1 MALEL
6 PLERLQRWMQA
17 VIVHPGETQE
27 AIASPDAQAEVGAG
41 HFGDVILPSRTL
53 TPTERVGIYQEMYP
67 LRMLE
72 ALESDYPALAHF
84 LGHEGFHAFVV
95 GYVQVHPSRHHS
107 LNRLGDHVPE
117 YVRTAPHIKSRT
129 FCHDLARLE
138 LAVNQVFD
146 APETAPLSEA
156 EIAAVPAEAWERARL
171 TPITPFRL
179 LAFDYPVNAYVQ
191 SVRDE
196 NHDHPKAR
204 RKQTWVAVSRR
215 NYGVYRLE
223 LGRPAH
229 DLLQDLVGGM
239 RLGEAVLLALR
250 RGGARAP
257 REDELFGWFRG
268 WMAGGVFRAVEID

>member
-17 VIVHPGETQE
+17 VVVHPGETHE
-27 AIASPDAQAEVGAG
+27 AIASPDALAEVGAE
-41 HFGDVILPSRTL
+41 HVGDVILPSRTL

-117 YVRTAPHIKSRT
+117 YVRTAPHIKSRA

-179 LAFDYPVNAYVQ
+179 LAFDSPVNAYVQ

-257 REDELFGWFRG
+257 REAQLFGWFRE
-268 WMAGGVFRAVEID
+268 WMAGGIFRSVEID